1 VTAEA
6 AAAPLLELAGVEA
19 GYGPYRALFGVSF
32 AVPEGAAVAL
42 IGPNGAGKSTVARVV
57 TGLVRPSAGTVRFAG
72 TDITRSPPWRT
83 SRLGLSYA
91 PEGRGVFASL
101 TVEENLVLNFGA
113 AVGREGEEQALERA
127 YEGFPR
133 LKERRNQAAGTLS
146 GGEQKL
152 LALARVLVVP
162 RRLLIVD
169 EPSLGLAPRTTD
181 EVFSALGSILAAGTA
196 LLLVEQQVTRAL
208 EIAERVVV
216 LAKGEVVREGGRAE
230 VGDDVGLL
238 LGLSPDEE

>member
-1 VTAEA
+1 VS
-6 AAAPLLELAGVEA
+6 
-19 GYGPYRALFGVSF
+19 FGV
-32 AVPEGAAVAL
+32 PERSAVAL
-42 IGPNGAGKSTVARVV
+42 VGPNGAGKSTVARVV
-57 TGLVRPSAGTVRFAG
+57 TGLVRPTAGTVRFAG
-72 TDITRSPPWRT
+72 TDITRLPPWRS

-101 TVEENLVLNFGA
+101 TVEENLALNFRA
-113 AVGREGEEQALERA
+113 SVGRGGEEQALERA

-133 LKERRNQAAGTLS
+133 LKERRQQAAGTLS

-162 RRLLIVD
+162 QRLLIVD

-181 EVFSALGSILAAGTA
+181 EVFTALRSILAGGTA
-196 LLLVEQQVTRAL
+196 MLLVEQQVTRAL

-216 LAKGEVVREGGRAE
+216 LAKGEVVREGGRAD

-238 LGLSPDEE
+238 LGLTPDEE